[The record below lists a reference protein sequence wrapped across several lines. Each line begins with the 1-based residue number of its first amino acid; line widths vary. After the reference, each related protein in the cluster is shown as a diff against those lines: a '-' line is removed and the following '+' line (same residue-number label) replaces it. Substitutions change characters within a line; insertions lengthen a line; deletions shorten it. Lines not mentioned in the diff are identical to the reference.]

1 MCMEEEIALL
11 EEQLATAHA
20 DIDRLQRLLGEVET
34 KAVARETESAEL
46 RGGLTA
52 ARQETA
58 EREALVADQAAQI
71 EALQAS
77 AADAEARASG
87 GARRYR
93 EMVLAAE
100 PDLPPDLVCGD
111 SVDAVDESLARARQT
126 VAQVRQRLEQQAQAL
141 RIPPG
146 APARSG
152 PDLASLSATEK
163 IRLGLQQG

>member
-1 MCMEEEIALL
+1 MEEEIALL

-34 KAVARETESAEL
+34 KAVAREAESAEL
-46 RGGLTA
+46 RGGLMTV
-52 ARQETA
+52 RQEAA
-58 EREALVADQAAQI
+58 EREALVADQAAQM

-77 AADAEARASG
+77 AADAEARASA
-87 GARRYR
+87 GALRYR

-100 PDLPPDLVCGD
+100 PDLPPDLVGGD

-146 APARSG
+146 APARTG
-152 PDLASLSATEK
+152 PDLAGLSATEK